1 LDGHA
6 ADGSGISRRPGF
18 GKALSEE
25 RADEVILTTDDPGFE
40 DPKTIAD
47 EIAAHI
53 DPQKVGHVQYI
64 ADRAQAI
71 ATAITMSH
79 NDMVVIA
86 GKGADA
92 YQKVKGQDLPYPN
105 DLVVAKQV
113 IEKLGAQP
121 EK

>member
-1 LDGHA
+1 
-6 ADGSGISRRPGF
+6 
-18 GKALSEE
+18 
-25 RADEVILTTDDPGFE
+25 
-40 DPKTIAD
+40 
-47 EIAAHI
+47 
-53 DPQKVGHVQYI
+53 
-64 ADRAQAI
+64 
-71 ATAITMSH
+71 MSH

>member
-1 LDGHA
+1 MVLGATGDK
-6 ADGSGISRRPGF
+6 GISRRQGF

-25 RADEVILTTDDPGFE
+25 RADYVILTTDDPGFE
-40 DPKTIAD
+40 DPKVIAE
-47 EIAAHI
+47 EIDRHI
-53 DPQKVGHVQYI
+53 DHDQVGHVEYI
-64 ADRAQAI
+64 ADRATAI
-71 ATAITMSH
+71 EKAITMSK

-92 YQKVKGQDLPYPN
+92 YQKVKGQDLPYPS